1 MSVFLDIIILAV
13 IVICIVRG
21 YRLGFIR
28 SIMGLISSVAAFA
41 AAVYFTPSL
50 SSVFYNKVF
59 LPSISGEIR
68 ETLMSLFMRGG
79 ETLSPD
85 ELFAESPEALTSLL
99 ERFGVTK
106 DSLAERFASA
116 EAATSETVTE
126 ISKAIAAPAAS
137 AMSNI
142 VSYFIIFTAALIILR
157 IITVVLGAV
166 FELPVLRTLNRTAG
180 LILGILCAL
189 VLSVAISTALAALM
203 KAMEPVKPTVF
214 GTNVVENTHLVKLLA
229 GLSPKKL
236 YALLWPKV

>member
-1 MSVFLDIIILAV
+1 
-13 IVICIVRG
+13 
-21 YRLGFIR
+21 
-28 SIMGLISSVAAFA
+28 
-41 AAVYFTPSL
+41 
-50 SSVFYNKVF
+50 
-59 LPSISGEIR
+59 
-68 ETLMSLFMRGG
+68 
-79 ETLSPD
+79 
-85 ELFAESPEALTSLL
+85 
-99 ERFGVTK
+99 
-106 DSLAERFASA
+106 
-116 EAATSETVTE
+116 
-126 ISKAIAAPAAS
+126 AS